1 MWVTSDK
8 LSRKSSAGK
17 KIQNKLT
24 LILEFISSVFI
35 FTDPYQKNVIWM
47 TELHFESDLTLYWLL
62 NIKLLSYDWQLIKNK
77 TRKFMGHQW
86 PIVAKELTRKKMQN
100 KVTLT
105 LEFISSVKKCKRI
118 DKSQFVMFRKGDLS
132 KKQYTMA
139 IFKSFWMKDCQ

>member
-24 LILEFISSVFI
+24 LTLEFISSVFI

-77 TRKFMGHQW
+77 IRKFMGHHW
-86 PIVAKELTRKKMQN
+86 PIVAKELTRKKNTKQAN
-100 KVTLT
+100 TDT
-105 LEFISSVKKCKRI
+105 RIYIIS
-118 DKSQFVMFRKGDLS
+118 
-132 KKQYTMA
+132 
-139 IFKSFWMKDCQ
+139 